1 MRSVAAGYEA
11 GVSKILLVRTTVADA
26 ASADRLARQIVEERL
41 AACATF
47 SAARS
52 VYRWLGTVE
61 TNDETEI
68 LFKTT
73 LDRAVLLRARIKAL
87 HSYDLAVIEAWEAEV
102 DPPVSDWVYGAT
114 GNL

>member
-1 MRSVAAGYEA
+1 MSR
-11 GVSKILLVRTTVADA
+11 ILLVRTTVADT

-47 SAARS
+47 AAARS
-52 VYRWLGTVE
+52 VYRWLGKVE

-73 LDRAVLLRARIKAL
+73 LDRAAPLTARITAL
-87 HSYDLAVIEAWEAEV
+87 HSYELPVIEAWEADVE
-102 DPPVSDWVYGAT
+102 PVVADWIYGAT
-114 GNL
+114 GDL

>member
-1 MRSVAAGYEA
+1 MSR
-11 GVSKILLVRTTVADA
+11 ILLVRTTVADA

-47 SAARS
+47 STARS
-52 VYRWLGTVE
+52 VYRWLGKVE

-73 LDRAVLLRARIKAL
+73 LDRAALLTARITAL
-87 HSYDLAVIEAWEAEV
+87 HSYELPVIEAWEAET
-102 DPPVSDWVYGAT
+102 DPVVADWVYGAT
-114 GNL
+114 GDL